1 MKEGTLVKHI
11 GTNTHLMR
19 GAKENCRLVGVLIE
33 KMHDPLNYIGRVWK
47 VQWTDGTT
55 GNYVCETD
63 LKVWG

>member
-1 MKEGTLVKHI
+1 MKAGTLVKHM
-11 GTNTHLMR
+11 GTNINLI
-19 GAKENCRLVGVLIE
+19 GVLVE

-47 VQWTDGTT
+47 VQWTDGTI

>member
-1 MKEGTLVKHI
+1 MKAGTLVKHM
-11 GTNTHLMR
+11 GTNINLI
-19 GAKENCRLVGVLIE
+19 GVLIE

-47 VQWTDGTT
+47 VQWTDGTI